1 MINLIETRRKL
12 LMASIGSPISCT
24 TNSRSTGRFCSLF
37 YCICLAAL
45 FSITFATNLN
55 AQATWG
61 SITGY
66 VSDQGG
72 AMIPSAKMAVV
83 NEQTGVRTDT
93 RADESGL
100 YKFTHLNPGNYI
112 LTAEAPGFSKYTL
125 QHIVVRVDTT
135 VNSDIQLKLGSVD
148 QNITVE
154 ADAAVL
160 KTEKTDI
167 DHTIPAEEI
176 QNVPVTDHNLTRL
189 YLTAPG
195 VVPASLQIGNHEN
208 PSEGYM
214 TSVNGQMWMANDF
227 QIDGI
232 SDVAWGFTGLQII
245 VPAENSVQEMK
256 MTTANY
262 DPEFG
267 SVGGMVAQYVTKSG
281 GNAFHGDAYW
291 FNRGVWTS
299 AANPFTEKIAGTG
312 PKGTGTGPAPYNENV
327 GGFSAGGAIMKNKL
341 FYFGDYRLNRRVL
354 GANYL
359 GTVPNDAFRN
369 GDFSAS
375 THAIYDPTTG
385 NPDGSGRTQFP
396 NNQIP
401 VARFDPVVKNLLALL
416 PHANINQNLTQN
428 FLTLVKSRFHTDQYD
443 GRVDWNISDA
453 NKVFGR
459 YTLMRSY
466 LFSPGVFGLIAGGPA
481 AAGGNAATTTSS
493 NQLLSINYTHT
504 FSPSFLAE
512 ARLGFVRFDLNEY
525 QNDSNLQTNNQVGI
539 QGINDG
545 SRISGGLASIAVS
558 GPDSGFSMGIAGSV
572 PRLDHSITMQ
582 LVNNWTKILQRHEI
596 RWGVDLRQNYE
607 NLFTLNQSTRGQ
619 YNFVQS
625 ITGSNGV
632 SGSGLGMATFLL
644 GNVGQFQRGQF
655 VMWPD
660 ERAKRMAGY
669 GGDTWKITPKLTA
682 SFGIRWDYI
691 GPVTPK
697 KPGGDVNY
705 DFNTGE
711 LILAG
716 MGDVSM
722 SANVVARYNNF
733 APRLGLAYKVTEKTV
748 IRAGL
753 GRSYFMNGFD
763 AAFNHLDSAY
773 PVAQSQVV
781 SQTSTYSPIFNVSA
795 PPPALTPPVFP
806 SSGRLKPPSTSF
818 IKAFPFERKTPSIDS
833 WNLTI
838 ERQVGKDFTLALT
851 YLGNK
856 GTHLDYPFFN
866 INVAPPGPG
875 TLISR
880 RPYYQKFGFPGSIFL
895 DCTCDDSHFNAGEF
909 TAVKRF
915 SNGYSINSAVTWS
928 KAMDHE
934 VGNRGQQAANP
945 YDRKAMSGVSYL
957 NRAVVWTTTHT
968 FDVPFGEGKR
978 WGASAP
984 KVAQLA
990 LGGWKFSG
998 MTTID
1003 SGLSLSANNSYTAAM
1018 NADIAQRP
1026 DRVPGVSFYP
1036 KTKNRTLWL
1045 NAAAFAQPAQY
1056 TWGNL
1061 HPGTMRGP
1069 AYYSADWAFGKQ
1081 FVLREGAGTPTTMQ
1095 FRWEN
1100 FNFFNHTNLALPNI
1114 DINNPLFGK
1123 ITNVQD
1129 SMRRMQMY
1137 LNIRW

>member
-1 MINLIETRRKL
+1 MNNSIETHWNRL
-12 LMASIGSPISCT
+12 PASTESPISRT
-24 TNSRSTGRFCSLF
+24 KNSRVTERFSALV
-37 YCICLAAL
+37 YCVCLTAL
-45 FSITFATNLN
+45 LSITFATNLA

-61 SITGY
+61 SISGY

-72 AMIPSAKMAVV
+72 AMIPSAKIAAV
-83 NEQTGVRTDT
+83 NEQTGVRTDAST
-93 RADESGL
+93 DQSGL
-100 YKFTHLNPGNYI
+100 YKFTHMNPGNYTV
-112 LTAEAPGFSKYTL
+112 TAEAPGFTKYIL
-125 QHIVVRVDTT
+125 QHVVVRVDTT
-135 VNSDIQLKLGSVD
+135 VNTDIQLKLGSVD
-148 QNITVE
+148 QNITVQ

-160 KTEKTDI
+160 KTEKTDV
-167 DHTIPAEEI
+167 DHTIPALEI
-176 QNVPVTDHNLTRL
+176 QNVPVPDHNLTRL

-214 TSVNGQMWMANDF
+214 TSVNGQMWMANDY

-232 SDVAWGFTGLQII
+232 SNVAWGFTGLQII
-245 VPAENSVQEMK
+245 VPAEDSVQEMK
-256 MTTANY
+256 MTTSNY

-281 GNAFHGDAYW
+281 GNSFHGDAYW
-291 FNRGVWTS
+291 FNRGAWS
-299 AANPFTEKIAGTG
+299 FAANPFTEKIPGTG

-327 GGFSAGGAIMKNKL
+327 GGFSAGGAIIKNKL
-341 FYFGDYRLNRRVL
+341 FYFGDYRLNRRIL

-396 NNQIP
+396 NNKIP
-401 VARFDPVVKNLLALL
+401 ANRFDPVAVNLLGLL

-428 FLTLVKSRFHTDQYD
+428 FLTVVKSNFHTDQYD
-443 GRVDWNISDA
+443 GRIDWNISDA

-466 LFSPGVFGLIAGGPA
+466 LFSPGVFGLVAGGAA
-481 AAGGNAATTTSS
+481 AAGGNPATTTSS
-493 NQLLSINYTHT
+493 NQLLSVNYTHT
-504 FSPSFLAE
+504 FSPSLLAE
-512 ARLGFVRFDLNEY
+512 GRMGFARFDLYEY
-525 QNDSNLQTNNQVGI
+525 QNDSYLQTNNKVGI

-545 SRISGGLASIAVS
+545 SRLTGGLAGISVS
-558 GPDSGFSMGIAGSV
+558 GPDSGFSMGISGSV

-582 LVNNWTKILQRHEI
+582 FVNNWTKILNQHEI
-596 RWGVDLRQNYE
+596 RWGADFRLNYE
-607 NLFTLNQSTRGQ
+607 DLFTLNQSTRGQ

-644 GNVGQFQRGQF
+644 GGVGQFQRGQF

-660 ERAKRMAGY
+660 ERAKRFAAY
-669 GGDTWKITPKLTA
+669 GGDSWKITPKLTA
-682 SFGIRWDYI
+682 SFGVRWDYI

-722 SANVVARYNNF
+722 SSNVVPRYNNF
-733 APRLGLAYKVTEKTV
+733 APRLGLAYKITEKTV

-781 SQTSTYSPIFNVSA
+781 SQTSTFSPVFQVSA
-795 PPPALTPPVFP
+795 PPPALTPPAFP

-818 IKAFPFERKTPSIDS
+818 IKAFRFERKTPSIDS
-833 WNLTI
+833 WNMTI
-838 ERQVGKDFTLALT
+838 ERQVGRDFTLALT

-866 INVAPPGPG
+866 INAAPPGPG
-875 TLISR
+875 ALLNR

-909 TAVKRF
+909 TVVRRF
-915 SNGYSINSAVTWS
+915 NKGYSVNSAVTWS
-928 KAMDHE
+928 KALDHE
-934 VGNRGQQAANP
+934 IGARGQQGVNP

-957 NRAVVWTTTHT
+957 NRAVVWTTTHNV
-968 FDVPFGEGKR
+968 DIPFGEGKK
-978 WGASAP
+978 WGSSAP
-984 KVAQLA
+984 AVAQIA

-998 MTTID
+998 MTTIN
-1003 SGLSLSANNSYTAAM
+1003 SGLSLSATDSYAAGL
-1018 NADIAQRP
+1018 NADFSQRP

-1036 KTKNRTLWL
+1036 QSKNRKQWL
-1045 NAAAFAQPAQY
+1045 NPAAFTQPAQY

-1069 AYYSADWAFGKQ
+1069 AYYSFDWAFGKQ
-1081 FVLREGAGTPTTMQ
+1081 FVLHESTTLQ

-1100 FNFFNHTNLALPNI
+1100 FNLFNHTNLALPNS
-1114 DINNPLFGK
+1114 DINNPLFGQV
-1123 ITNVQD
+1123 TNIQD
-1129 SMRRMQMY
+1129 SMRRMQMA
-1137 LNIRW
+1137 LNLRW